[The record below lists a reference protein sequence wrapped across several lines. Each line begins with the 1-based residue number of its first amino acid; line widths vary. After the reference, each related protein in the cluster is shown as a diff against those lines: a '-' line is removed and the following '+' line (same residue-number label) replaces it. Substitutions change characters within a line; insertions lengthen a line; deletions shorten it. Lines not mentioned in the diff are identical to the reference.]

1 MTSPSGCRNVVSHL
15 QQFLSELP
23 SRGRSLKTNSR
34 RTTDIPRFKPFTK
47 VMLNL
52 TVVLKDFLQ
61 AKFQLEH
68 LTLLN
73 FQLSFWFCSCP
84 SSSQTEERFN
94 YNLAHADAKFPYQS
108 AKLIQGDVTLS
119 NRLQEISTHMFISFL
134 LACPLSLGLGDG
146 RIKDEQLSASS
157 RLDDNHA
164 AKQGRASLINS
175 NYDRYRHYVD

>member
-73 FQLSFWFCSCP
+73 F
-84 SSSQTEERFN
+84 
-94 YNLAHADAKFPYQS
+94 
-108 AKLIQGDVTLS
+108 
-119 NRLQEISTHMFISFL
+119 
-134 LACPLSLGLGDG
+134 
-146 RIKDEQLSASS
+146 
-157 RLDDNHA
+157 
-164 AKQGRASLINS
+164 
-175 NYDRYRHYVD
+175 